1 MPPCFNIISLKIAI
15 CMQPDPH
22 LGSCMCARTSRKD
35 GKDDTGVADGGIAS
49 SWSITLAHLEVDNV
63 RFERQPRAV
72 EP

>member
-35 GKDDTGVADGGIAS
+35 DTRM
-49 SWSITLAHLEVDNV
+49 TLVWPMVELRAHGQSHLRTLKLTMCDLKGSLE
-63 RFERQPRAV
+63 P
-72 EP
+72 